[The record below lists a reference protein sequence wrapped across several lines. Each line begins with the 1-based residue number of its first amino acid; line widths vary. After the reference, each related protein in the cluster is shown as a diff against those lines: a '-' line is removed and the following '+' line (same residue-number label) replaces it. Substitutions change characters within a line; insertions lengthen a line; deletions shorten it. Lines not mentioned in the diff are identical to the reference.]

1 MCASLLF
8 LCVLFPYF
16 IAFFAISFIFGT
28 VAEPS
33 EKSDAIGH
41 RHIAVEFETNE
52 WHAIANNSTR
62 DTHAHKH

>member
-52 WHAIANNSTR
+52 
-62 DTHAHKH
+62 